1 MIIQKLNPD
10 SLAEF
15 KKIRLEALELEPQ
28 AFGDSYSVLSKKKDN
43 YWKKEL
49 SNRKQVWYG
58 AFDNDM
64 IVGIG
69 SIKFVKTLKFDHIA
83 HLSGIYVRKEYRGQ
97 GVGKLLFKTR
107 IEEAFKNPYI
117 RKIKLIVNLSQEN
130 AIGLYKSFG
139 FRVVGKMEKEFRLG
153 SDYFDAYLM
162 ELLK

>member
-1 MIIQKLNPD
+1 MIVRKLEIND
-10 SLAEF
+10 WEVF

-28 AFGDSYSVLSKKKDN
+28 AFGDSYSVLTKKKEN

-58 AFDNDM
+58 AFDNDL

-69 SIKFVKTLKFDHIA
+69 SIKFVKKLKFDHIA
-83 HLSGIYVRKEYRGQ
+83 HLSGIYVQKEHRGQ

-117 RKIKLIVNLSQEN
+117 RKIKLIVNLNQEN

-139 FRVVGKMEKEFRLG
+139 FKVVGKMEKEFRIG

-162 ELLK
+162 ELVK